1 MSREVLGQADDEV
14 IDVPTRAV
22 SLRDIR
28 NAADISTDGAAAES
42 PADAANAP
50 HAGPRGSRRARAAAL
65 SAALGLGVAIGWT
78 GTGTWAEPP
87 PPLDQAVSAVVLEIG
102 NKHGTGAISAR
113 IRVINLG
120 RDAVSITA
128 PGAVAG
134 ARWSGLAAR
143 PTGLDPADS
152 PVPGGES
159 RDFTAPLTVSCAS
172 PLPLGLDPLI
182 ATRSDG
188 QARSIPLQGAAVEL
202 DRLCATGPARGVLR
216 LTDIGRD
223 GARMQVRLT
232 VPGGRSIR
240 VVGIDV
246 GGLALTG
253 GPLPAQVDGQ
263 VRSIWLDP
271 PKSCPASWRALGVPR
286 ALDVIIED
294 PFDHSVESTRTRISL
309 VTGDDLASWL
319 LHAGCPGDG

>member
-1 MSREVLGQADDEV
+1 LQ
-14 IDVPTRAV
+14 P
-22 SLRDIR
+22 
-28 NAADISTDGAAAES
+28 
-42 PADAANAP
+42 
-50 HAGPRGSRRARAAAL
+50 GPLGSRRARAAAH
-65 SAALGLGVAIGWT
+65 AAAHGLGAAIGWT
-78 GTGTWAEPP
+78 GAGTWAEPP

-102 NKHGTGAISAR
+102 IHPGTGVTAAR

-120 RDAVSITA
+120 WEKVSVTA

-134 ARWSGLAAR
+134 AQWSGLAAR
-143 PTGLDPADS
+143 PTGLDPAES
-152 PVPGGES
+152 TVPGGTS
-159 RDFTAPLTVSCAS
+159 RDFTAPLTVSCTS

-188 QARSIPLQGAAVEL
+188 QTRSIPLRGAAVEL

-216 LTDIGRD
+216 ITDIGRD
-223 GARMQVRLT
+223 GPRMQVRLT

-240 VVGIDV
+240 VVGIEV

-253 GPLPAQVDGQ
+253 RPLPAQVDGQ

-271 PKSCPASWRALGVPR
+271 PRSCPASWRTLGAPR

-294 PFDHSVESTRTRISL
+294 PFDQSAGSTRTRISL

-319 LHAGCPGDG
+319 LDAGCPGDG